1 MTKAPEENDQILDS
15 GLRDDMRESQVTE
28 DGDEE
33 MRMSQELY
41 GAASEDDST
50 SEITMSYRNYD
61 SRIDE
66 VSLIFQSSTRN

>member
-33 MRMSQELY
+33 IRMSQELC

-50 SEITMSYRNYD
+50 SDITMSYRNYD

-66 VSLIFQSSTRN
+66 FSLIFQSSTRK